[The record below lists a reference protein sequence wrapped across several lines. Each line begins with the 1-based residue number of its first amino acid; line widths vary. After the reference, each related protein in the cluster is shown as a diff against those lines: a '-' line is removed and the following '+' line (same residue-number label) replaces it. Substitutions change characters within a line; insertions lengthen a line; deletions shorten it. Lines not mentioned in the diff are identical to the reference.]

1 MFSPSSG
8 FFRKSVA
15 ISGNKRSFKVMSGS
29 SVSPFR
35 YAIDTLKYS
44 AIFNRV
50 VLRGKEFSVHLLYA
64 LFDKPIASHTAAG
77 EILRSLHNCSNLV
90 LNILCSSVKASYTKY
105 ENYEIDY

>member
-44 AIFNRV
+44 AIFNTGLGVTLEAVTQHNVDKLKKRYPEGFDPD
-50 VLRGKEFSVHLLYA
+50 RSVHRPEYEGG
-64 LFDKPIASHTAAG
+64 AAH
-77 EILRSLHNCSNLV
+77 E
-90 LNILCSSVKASYTKY
+90 
-105 ENYEIDY
+105 